1 VAITKSLNSADR
13 RSAKSPDFQPLG
25 MW

>member
-1 VAITKSLNSADR
+1 LAITKSLNSADR